1 MDIPTQAEEFGMEE
15 EDVRRL
21 YLTFLES
28 TEQDLILLDQA
39 FTEEDAEKLRAT
51 AHQRKGAAGNLELEV
66 IAEAARRIEEKA
78 RCGVIEDAAA
88 HIAHIRTRLELIRT
102 QLLSEQ

>member
-1 MDIPTQAEEFGMEE
+1 MDIPTQAEEFGMDE

-39 FTEEDAEKLRAT
+39 FTEQDAEKLRAT
-51 AHQRKGAAGNLELEV
+51 AHQIKGAAGNLELEV

-78 RCGVIEDAAA
+78 RCGIIEDPAA